1 VDDPEP
7 RSGGQPAILSADT
20 SPEAERLQIEA
31 WRRMSHADKARVTSG
46 LTRAVR
52 ALAFAGIRQR
62 HPGASERECLL
73 RFALLT
79 LGPDLACRAY
89 PDARALVQP

>member
-1 VDDPEP
+1 
-7 RSGGQPAILSADT
+7 
-20 SPEAERLQIEA
+20 
-31 WRRMSHADKARVTSG
+31 MSYADKARVTSG

-73 RFALLT
+73 RYAILT
-79 LGPDLACRAY
+79 LGTELACRAY
-89 PDARALVQP
+89 PDARALVEP

>member
-1 VDDPEP
+1 MDDSA
-7 RSGGQPAILSADT
+7 RDAAARRAILSADT
-20 SPEAERLQIEA
+20 SPEAERLQIDA
-31 WRRMSHADKARVTSG
+31 WRRMSPAEKARVTSG

-52 ALAFAGIRQR
+52 AMAFAGIRQR
-62 HPGASERECLL
+62 HPSASERECLL

-89 PDARALVQP
+89 PEARALVEP